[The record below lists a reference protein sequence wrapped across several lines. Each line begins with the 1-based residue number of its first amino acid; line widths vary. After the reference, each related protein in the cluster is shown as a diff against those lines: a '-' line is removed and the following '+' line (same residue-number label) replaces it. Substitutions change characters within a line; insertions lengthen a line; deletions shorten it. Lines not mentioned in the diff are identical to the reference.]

1 MIAFVTRKTAFVL
14 ILVVVVSVLP
24 YIQTLSMGFIYDDRP
39 QVEQNP
45 YLRLWPGFAR
55 VFTSSVWALTDVE
68 SESNY
73 YRPLMWIA
81 YNAIYTVDGA
91 SPWAFHLV
99 NVLLHVCVT
108 AVVFLLTLELWKDL
122 KIAGIASILFALH
135 PVHTEPVAWI
145 AAIPEL
151 GYTLFFL
158 LALYFYVSDYKP
170 ALHGTIACVTC
181 YATALLWKES
191 ALAFVPC
198 VVIYDLLVLREF
210 RMRRYAL
217 LAVATGMYLAIR
229 TAVLGGFAPSIVHE
243 GMSVPTQI
251 LTAISNLGIYIEK
264 LVVPVNL
271 TFFYNLEATS
281 RLSARILAVLLLFAI
296 AAWKLRGRMAWSV
309 FWILITLLPV
319 LAVSRVVVPLAERNL
334 YLASVGFVWIVAAA
348 LACLSARRAFVV
360 AGTLCIAYFAVD
372 TLRVPVWNDE
382 LALFGQ
388 ALQLHP
394 ENVSIRMRVSSELG
408 RRGLYNEAVEQLNVV
423 LKQSPSHLQAL
434 TSKAG
439 FLVLQKDWKAV
450 EATCAR
456 AFEIDPNSALCH
468 LDVGMLELQRERN
481 DEAWKRFDRAFQS
494 NPGMWQALYQQGMIA
509 FNTGDLSTALQKF
522 QSALTLS
529 PAPPIYTILG
539 ATYARLGD
547 APRATAAL
555 NQALRI
561 DPGFAPALRLLG
573 GVSVAR

>member
-1 MIAFVTRKTAFVL
+1 V
-14 ILVVVVSVLP
+14 
-24 YIQTLSMGFIYDDRP
+24 
-39 QVEQNP
+39 
-45 YLRLWPGFAR
+45 
-55 VFTSSVWALTDVE
+55 
-68 SESNY
+68 
-73 YRPLMWIA
+73 
-81 YNAIYTVDGA
+81 
-91 SPWAFHLV
+91 
-99 NVLLHVCVT
+99 
-108 AVVFLLTLELWKDL
+108 
-122 KIAGIASILFALH
+122 
-135 PVHTEPVAWI
+135 
-145 AAIPEL
+145 
-151 GYTLFFL
+151 
-158 LALYFYVSDYKP
+158 
-170 ALHGTIACVTC
+170 
-181 YATALLWKES
+181 
-191 ALAFVPC
+191 
-198 VVIYDLLVLREF
+198 
-210 RMRRYAL
+210 
-217 LAVATGMYLAIR
+217 YLAIR

-309 FWILITLLPV
+309 FWIPITLLPV

-348 LACLSARRAFVV
+348 LAGLSARRAFVV

-468 LDVGMLELQRERN
+468 LDVGMVELQRERN

-529 PAPPIYTILG
+529 PAPQSTPFLERRTRGWVTHRGQPLHSIRPCVSTLD
-539 ATYARLGD
+539 L
-547 APRATAAL
+547 L
-555 NQALRI
+555 
-561 DPGFAPALRLLG
+561 LRLDSLAACP
-573 GVSVAR
+573 SRDNSLIFRQNCPFS

>member
-1 MIAFVTRKTAFVL
+1 MIPFVTRKTAWVL
-14 ILVVVVSVLP
+14 ILVVVLSVLP

-81 YNAIYTVDGA
+81 YNAIYTVAGA

-198 VVIYDLLVLREF
+198 VVIYDLFVLRQF
-210 RMRRYAL
+210 RIRRYAL
-217 LAVATGMYLAIR
+217 LAVATGVYLAIR

-281 RLSARILAVLLLFAI
+281 HLSARILAVLLLFAI

-309 FWILITLLPV
+309 FWIPITLLPV

-348 LACLSARRAFVV
+348 LACLSSRRAFVL
-360 AGTLCIAYFAVD
+360 AGTLCIGYFAVD

-408 RRGLYNEAVEQLNVV
+408 RRGLYNEAVEQLDVV
-423 LKQSPSHLQAL
+423 LKQSPNHLQAL

-450 EATCAR
+450 EATCVR

-468 LDVGMLELQRERN
+468 LDVGMVELQRERN